1 MKRLLTIMLAVCLCV
16 TCAMAQSRLE
26 RGQAAFNK
34 GNYSEAVTQWEAA
47 AVVDKSLAGKAGN
60 LIENAKKCDALRRSA
75 ESSLRAGNHDQ
86 AEAAYRQLKTLN
98 AKDPAIASG
107 LARCKQGK
115 AVIAKEAEAGR
126 YWASI
131 KDSWN
136 REAYEKYLSSYP
148 NNKNASDARNM
159 IVKLD
164 DKQAWEIAKSS
175 HTEEAY
181 RKYLATSK
189 LALFKNDAQKA
200 LEQLEEED
208 IWAQVKAVNTVAAY
222 EEYCKTHS
230 LFAAEAEAAIERI
243 KQEECVARAEQYQ
256 QKGSYY
262 LARKELKSALEMG
275 TMEPATMKRYRLVDE
290 AVLYHE
296 CMNNR
301 RYHSSG
307 KDDCERYLAE
317 FCGTDNSKCTS
328 VRKQLKRHTKLYG
341 KDYDEYL
348 NLGISAL
355 DLGGGGGMM
364 YLGPR
369 VAFTLGSWDFPVAFT
384 VSVGAYYHMGLEPLD
399 EDKKYEFSCWQTPL
413 QARLK
418 INLFGNDK
426 LKCYLAGGA
435 SYNMNFAVKNMNEHN
450 DEKISDNIIHRFNS
464 SAFGEIGICGKHY
477 ELAFFYSKDL
487 QPLFKKETAVEKYG
501 DSKIFDVK
509 QRFGISWAYYFNLR

>member
-1 MKRLLTIMLAVCLCV
+1 MKRLLSIMFAVCLCV
-16 TCAMAQSRLE
+16 ACAMAQSRLE

-34 GNYSEAVTQWEAA
+34 GNYSEAITQWEAA

-60 LIENAKKCDALRRSA
+60 LIEKAKKCNVLRSSA
-75 ESSLRAGNHDQ
+75 ESSLRAGSYDK
-86 AEAAYRQLKTLN
+86 AETAYQQLKTLN
-98 AKDPAIASG
+98 AKDPAIANG

-115 AVIAKEAEAGR
+115 AAAAKEAEAGR

-136 REAYEKYLSSYP
+136 REAYEKYLSAYP

-159 IVKLD
+159 IAKLD
-164 DKQAWEIAKSS
+164 DKKEWEIAKSA

-181 RKYLATSK
+181 RNYLATSK
-189 LALFKNDAQKA
+189 LALFKDDAQKA
-200 LEQLEEED
+200 LERLKEEN
-208 IWAQVKAVNTVAAY
+208 IWAQVKAVNTIAAY

-230 LFAAEAEAAIERI
+230 LFAAEAKVAIVRLE
-243 KQEECVARAEQYQ
+243 QADCVTRAEQHQ
-256 QKGSYY
+256 QNGSYA

-275 TMEPATMKRYRLVDE
+275 TMETVTAERYRLVDE
-290 AVLYHE
+290 VVLYHE

-301 RYHSSG
+301 RYHALG
-307 KDDCERYLAE
+307 KDDCERYLKE

-328 VRKQLKRHTKLYG
+328 VRKQLKHHMKLYG

-355 DLGGGGGMM
+355 DIGGGGSMM
-364 YLGPR
+364 YMGPR
-369 VAFTLGSWDFPVAFT
+369 IAFTLGSWDFPVAFT

-399 EDKKYEFSCWQTPL
+399 EDEKYEFSCWQTPL

-418 INLFGNDK
+418 VNLFGNDK

-435 SYNMNFAVKNMNEHN
+435 SYNLNFAVKNMNEYN
-450 DEKISDNIIHRFNS
+450 DEKISEDIIHRFNS

-477 ELAFFYSKDL
+477 ELSFFYSRDL
-487 QPLFKKETAVEKYG
+487 QPFFKKELAVENYG
-501 DSKIFDVK
+501 DAKVFDFN
-509 QRFGISWAYYFNLR
+509 QRFGISWAYYFSLR